1 MAIAPDASTQ
11 SAQFSTVSPFTFSH
25 TLAAGS
31 IGAVVRISH
40 AQDLTDHITGPVT
53 VGGVALTRVAT
64 IARPIGGVER
74 GRVYLYYAPGIPTGL
89 QTVSITHD
97 ASATLKVATCDS
109 FTGTG
114 NLTLHAFAAIEVDS
128 AINNDNP
135 IVILG
140 SEFPTIGL
148 TVIHSGASSP
158 SQVGLA
164 PGMTA
169 QSSVDWGP
177 MCTRMDRETLVT
189 KGTRVIGYS
198 DGFSEGYAMVAAL
211 FGEPIPASTNRR
223 AARHRILASHQ

>member
-1 MAIAPDASTQ
+1 
-11 SAQFSTVSPFTFSH
+11 
-25 TLAAGS
+25 
-31 IGAVVRISH
+31 
-40 AQDLTDHITGPVT
+40 
-53 VGGVALTRVAT
+53 
-64 IARPIGGVER
+64 
-74 GRVYLYYAPGIPTGL
+74 VYLYYAPGVPTGV

-114 NLTLHAFAAIEVDS
+114 NLTLHAFTAIEVDN
-128 AINNDNP
+128 AMGGDNP
-135 IVILG
+135 IVTLG

-148 TVIHSGASSP
+148 TVLHTGAATP
-158 SQVGLA
+158 SNVILA

-169 QSSVDWGP
+169 QSNVDWGA
-177 MCTRMDRETLVT
+177 MSTRMDRETLVT

-223 AARHRILASHQ
+223 AARHRILASYQ